1 MFSTTDTIVAIATP
15 PGRGGLGVVR
25 LSGSHAPAIA
35 QQLLARKA
43 PLEPRLATV
52 TTVTERKKTTSG
64 VVSAK
69 TTPDVVFLETT
80 VDEVVATLFAAPHSY
95 TGEDVVE
102 ISGHGS
108 PVLLERI
115 VQLAISAGARLA
127 EPGEFTLRAYVNGR
141 MDLVQAEAVADLID
155 AVTPQ
160 QARVA
165 MDQLDGTLT
174 GAIKKVDASLFS
186 LIARCEASLDFPD
199 EGFHFVQQD
208 EVRSTLHE
216 IVADLGALVAS
227 ASRGR
232 LLREGRTVVIA
243 GRPNTGK
250 SSLFNALLGRN
261 RAIVTAIPGT
271 TRDVLS
277 EPVDMLGVPVTLID
291 TAGLRDSADPIE
303 QEGVARAGEARAGAA
318 MTLLVLDGSNEITET
333 DLFLLNE
340 APAGRRV
347 VPLNKGD
354 LAAGFPS
361 AIPPPDGLSGSAP
374 AGVGL
379 DELRAAIVREVSS
392 QDDRRDTPTM
402 TNLRHITLTQS
413 ALNAARAAL
422 DALDRGATEELI
434 LVDLHLARRSLEEIT
449 GTRTIDD
456 VLLHIFTKFCIGK

>member
-1 MFSTTDTIVAIATP
+1 MFSTIDTIVAIATP

-25 LSGSHAPAIA
+25 LSGPAASQIA
-35 QQLLARKA
+35 QDLISRKT
-43 PLEPRLATV
+43 PLEPRVATL
-52 TTVTERKKTTSG
+52 TTVVEKLVPG
-64 VVSAK
+64 VISVEI
-69 TTPDVVFLETT
+69 TPGTYFRATA
-80 VDEVVATLFAAPHSY
+80 VDEVVATLFVAQHSY

-115 VQLAISAGARLA
+115 VQLAIGAGARLA
-127 EPGEFTLRAYVNGR
+127 EPGEFTLRAYLNGR
-141 MDLVQAEAVADLID
+141 MDLVQAEAVADLIN

-160 QARVA
+160 QARAA
-165 MDQLDGTLT
+165 MDQLEGTLT
-174 GAIKKVDASLFS
+174 GAITKIHTSLFS

-208 EVRSTLHE
+208 EVRSTLE
-216 IVADLGALVAS
+216 TIVADLGALIAG

-261 RAIVTAIPGT
+261 RAIVTSIPGT

-277 EPVDMLGVPVTLID
+277 EAVDMLGVPVTLID
-291 TAGLRDSADPIE
+291 TAGLRESVDPIE

-318 MTLLVLDGSNEITET
+318 MTLLVLDGSSELT
-333 DLFLLNE
+333 DTDRFLLQE
-340 APAGRRV
+340 ASAAARV
-347 VPLNKGD
+347 IAINKGD
-354 LAAGFPS
+354 LPPAFAKEQNLPDAIIVS
-361 AIPPPDGLSGSAP
+361 ATTGL
-374 AGVGL
+374 GL
-379 DELRAAIVREVSS
+379 DALRNAIVREVLS
-392 QDDRRDTPTM
+392 QDDLRDTPTL
-402 TNLRHITLTQS
+402 TNMRHIVLTQ
-413 ALNAARAAL
+413 AAHDAATNAL
-422 DALDRGATEELI
+422 DALGQGATEELL
-434 LVDLHLARRSLEEIT
+434 LVDLHAARHALEEIT

>member
-1 MFSTTDTIVAIATP
+1 MFSTSDTIVAIATP

-25 LSGSHAPAIA
+25 LSGSSAASIA
-35 QQLLARKA
+35 GRLIVRTA
-43 PLEPRLATV
+43 PLEPRVATL
-52 TTVTERKKTTSG
+52 TTVVNKT
-64 VVSAK
+64 
-69 TTPDVVFLETT
+69 
-80 VDEVVATLFAAPHSY
+80 DEVVATLFAAPHSY

-115 VQLAISAGARLA
+115 VTLAIDAGARLA
-127 EPGEFTLRAYVNGR
+127 EPGEFTLRAYLNGR

-165 MDQLDGTLT
+165 MDQLDGTVT
-174 GAIKKVDASLFS
+174 GAIKKVDAALFS

-208 EVRSTLHE
+208 EVRATLQQ
-216 IVADLGALVAS
+216 IVNDLTALIAG

-261 RAIVTAIPGT
+261 RAIVTPVPGT

-277 EPVDMLGVPVTLID
+277 EPVDVLGVPVTLVD
-291 TAGLRDSADPIE
+291 TAGLRTSSDPIE
-303 QEGVARAGEARAGAA
+303 QEGVSRAGEARAAA
-318 MTLLVLDGSNEITET
+318 ALTLLVLDGSSALTATDRTLLDEI
-333 DLFLLNE
+333 
-340 APAGRRV
+340 APSRRV
-347 VPLNKGD
+347 VAINKAD
-354 LAAGFPS
+354 LPS
-361 AIPPPDGLSGSAP
+361 AFSHAGEIPDAIPVSAVAGS
-374 AGVGL
+374 GL
-379 DELRAAIVREVSS
+379 DALRSAIVREVSS
-392 QDDRRDTPTM
+392 GDDLRDTPALA
-402 TNLRHITLTQS
+402 NIRHITLTERALES
-413 ALNAARAAL
+413 ATRALEAL
-422 DALDRGATEELI
+422 EQGATEELL
-434 LVDLHLARRSLEEIT
+434 LVDLHASRRALEEVT

-456 VLLHIFTKFCIGK
+456 VLLHIFSRFCIGK

>member
-1 MFSTTDTIVAIATP
+1 MFSTLDTIVAIATP

-25 LSGSHAPAIA
+25 LSGPQASTISRTLIDRAAA
-35 QQLLARKA
+35 
-43 PLEPRLATV
+43 LEPRVATL
-52 TTVTERKKTTSG
+52 TR
-64 VVSAK
+64 VVENTIA
-69 TTPDVVFLETT
+69 
-80 VDEVVATLFAAPHSY
+80 VDEVVATLFIAPHSY

-115 VQLAISAGARLA
+115 VELAINAGARLA
-127 EPGEFTLRAYVNGR
+127 EPGEFTLRAYLNGR
-141 MDLVQAEAVADLID
+141 MDLVQAEAVADLIN

-160 QARVA
+160 QARIA
-165 MDQLDGTLT
+165 MDQLEGTVT
-174 GAIKKVDASLFS
+174 GAIKKIDASLFS

-208 EVRSTLHE
+208 EVRSTLAA
-216 IVADLGALVAS
+216 IVGDLTTLIAG

-232 LLREGRTVVIA
+232 LLREGRTVVIV

-291 TAGLRDSADPIE
+291 TAGLRESADPIE
-303 QEGVARAGEARAGAA
+303 QEGVARAGEARAAAA
-318 MTLLVLDGSNEITET
+318 MTLIVVDGSSAMTST
-333 DLFLLNE
+333 DSMLLNE
-340 APAGRRV
+340 PGTSRRV
-347 VPLNKGD
+347 VAINKSD
-354 LAAGFPS
+354 LGRGFEPQLEIPGGIVVS
-361 AIPPPDGLSGSAP
+361 ATTGI
-374 AGVGL
+374 GL
-379 DELRAAIVREVSS
+379 DALREAIVREVSS
-392 QDDRRDTPTM
+392 QDDRRDTPTLS
-402 TNLRHITLTQS
+402 NLRHILLTQAALGAS
-413 ALNAARAAL
+413 SRALNAL
-422 DALDRGATEELI
+422 DQGATEELLLI
-434 LVDLHLARRSLEEIT
+434 DLHEARRSLEEIT

>member
-1 MFSTTDTIVAIATP
+1 MFSTDDTIVAIATP

-25 LSGSHAPAIA
+25 LSGPEASSIA
-35 QQLLARKA
+35 QQLLARKT

-52 TTVTERKKTTSG
+52 TRVVEKTTSG
-64 VVSAK
+64 VV
-69 TTPDVVFLETT
+69 FLETA
-80 VDEVVATLFAAPHSY
+80 VDEVVGTLFVAPHSY

-108 PVLLERI
+108 PVLLER
-115 VQLAISAGARLA
+115 VVKLAIDAGARMA
-127 EPGEFTLRAYVNGR
+127 EPGEFTLRAYLNGR
-141 MDLVQAEAVADLID
+141 IDLVQAEAVADLID

-160 QARVA
+160 QARLA
-165 MDQLDGTLT
+165 MDQLDGTVT
-174 GAIKKVDASLFS
+174 GVIKKIDAALFG
-186 LIARCEASLDFPD
+186 LIARCEASLDFPE

-208 EVRSTLHE
+208 EVRSTLE
-216 IVADLGALVAS
+216 TIVRELDALIAT

-261 RAIVTAIPGT
+261 RAIVTSIPGT

-303 QEGVARAGEARAGAA
+303 QEGVARAGEARASAA
-318 MTLLVLDGSNEITET
+318 MTLLVLDGSSELT
-333 DLFLLNE
+333 DTDIFLLNE

-347 VPLNKGD
+347 VAINKGD
-354 LAAGFPS
+354 LARGFAPAVGAPGGIVVS
-361 AIPPPDGLSGSAP
+361 ATTGDGLDA
-374 AGVGL
+374 
-379 DELRAAIVREVSS
+379 LRAEIVREVSS
-392 QDDRRDTPTM
+392 QDDRRDTPTL
-402 TNLRHITLTQS
+402 TNLRHITLAQS
-413 ALNAARAAL
+413 ALDASRAAL
-422 DALDRGATEELI
+422 AALDQGATEELL
-434 LVDLHLARRSLEEIT
+434 LVDLHIARRSLEEIT

-456 VLLHIFTKFCIGK
+456 VLLHIFTKFCVGK

>member
-25 LSGSHAPAIA
+25 LSGIQAAEIA
-35 QQLLARKA
+35 QHLLSRKS

-52 TTVTERKKTTSG
+52 TTVTERETTSG
-64 VVSAK
+64 VV
-69 TTPDVVFLETT
+69 FLETA

-115 VQLAISAGARLA
+115 VQLAIGAGARLA
-127 EPGEFTLRAYVNGR
+127 EPGEFTLRAYLNGR

-174 GAIKKVDASLFS
+174 GAIKKVYDALFS

-208 EVRSTLHE
+208 EVRSTLNT

-232 LLREGRTVVIA
+232 LLREGRTVVIV

-277 EPVDMLGVPVTLID
+277 EAVDMLGVPVTLID

-318 MTLLVLDGSNEITET
+318 MTLLVLDGSREITET

-340 APAGRRV
+340 ESAGRRV
-347 VPLNKGD
+347 VAINKGD
-354 LAAGFPS
+354 LASVFAS
-361 AIPPPDGLSGSAP
+361 NIHAPDGISVSATSGL
-374 AGVGL
+374 GL
-379 DELRAAIVREVSS
+379 DELRAAIVREVST
-392 QDDRRDTPTM
+392 QDDRRDTPTL
-402 TNLRHITLTQS
+402 TNLRHVTLTQS
-413 ALNAARAAL
+413 ALAAATAASEAL
-422 DALDRGATEELI
+422 DHGATEELL
-434 LVDLHLARRSLEEIT
+434 LVDLHIARRSLEEIT

>member
-15 PGRGGLGVVR
+15 PGRGGLGVAR
-25 LSGSHAPAIA
+25 LSGPDAAAIA
-35 QQLLARKA
+35 EKLIARKT
-43 PLEPRLATV
+43 PLQPRVATLTRV
-52 TTVTERKKTTSG
+52 VEKTTSG
-64 VVSAK
+64 VVSS
-69 TTPDVVFLETT
+69 ETS
-80 VDEVVATLFAAPHSY
+80 VDEVVATLFVAPHSY

-115 VQLAISAGARLA
+115 VKLAIDAGARLA
-127 EPGEFTLRAYVNGR
+127 EPGEFTLRAYLNGR
-141 MDLVQAEAVADLID
+141 MDLVQAEAVADLIN

-160 QARVA
+160 QARAA

-174 GAIKKVDASLFS
+174 GAITKIHSTLFG

-208 EVRSTLHE
+208 EVRSTLE
-216 IVADLGALVAS
+216 RIVADLGALIGS

-232 LLREGRTVVIA
+232 LLREGRTVVLA

-250 SSLFNALLGRN
+250 SSLFNALLGRD
-261 RAIVTAIPGT
+261 RAIVTPIPGT

-291 TAGLRDSADPIE
+291 TAGLRVSTDPIE
-303 QEGVARAGEARAGAA
+303 QEGVARAGAARAGAA
-318 MTLLVLDGSNEITET
+318 MTLLVLDGSADLSDT
-333 DLFLLNE
+333 DLSLLHE
-340 APAGRRV
+340 ESPGRRV
-347 VPLNKGD
+347 VAINKGD
-354 LAAGFPS
+354 LAPGFTPQLH
-361 AIPPPDGLSGSAP
+361 APDGIVVSA
-374 AGVGL
+374 ATGFGL

-392 QDDRRDTPTM
+392 QDDRRDTPTL
-402 TNLRHITLTQS
+402 TNMRHIVLTQS
-413 ALNAARAAL
+413 ALDAANNAL
-422 DALDRGATEELI
+422 DALKQGATEELLLI
-434 LVDLHLARRSLEEIT
+434 DLHAARHALEEIT